1 MKTVLIIGGGA
12 SGMAAAL
19 SAAAFPE
26 NRVTLLER
34 QARVG
39 RKLLSTGN
47 GRCNLTNMSCSPV
60 NYHGEEASF
69 VIPALSAY
77 PPENILGWFR
87 SLGLMTTKQP
97 DNRVYPFSDT
107 AASVLDVLRYALESS
122 GAILRTGESALS
134 VSKNGGHF
142 EIRTT
147 ASTWQADALIVA
159 CGGKAGGKVGGVSD
173 GYEILRSFGHRCSR
187 LYPALVPLHTDTD
200 FPRSLKGIRTD
211 ACVRLFSGSSLLAES
226 SGEVQF
232 TEKGVSGPAVFDIS
246 RTASIHGGELEL
258 DLLRGL
264 SAREVLEH
272 LVQRRALSPEL
283 EAGSAFVG
291 MLHNRLSSVLV
302 RAASLRPSVPMKCL
316 SDSDLSLLADTAKAF
331 RLRVTGT
338 DSFDAAQVTAGGILT
353 SDFSPDTL
361 ESRLVPGLFACGEV
375 LDVDGDCGG
384 YNLQWAWASGLLAG
398 RLAR

>member
-19 SAAAFPE
+19 SAAASPD
-26 NRVTLLER
+26 NRVVMLER

-47 GRCNLTNMSCSPV
+47 GRCNLTNMSCSPAH
-60 NYHGEEASF
+60 YHGEEASF

-77 PPENILGWFR
+77 PPEGILSWFR
-87 SLGLMTTKQP
+87 SLCLVCTEQP
-97 DNRVYPFSDT
+97 GGRVYPFSDS
-107 AASVLDVLRYALESS
+107 ASSVLDVLRYALESS
-122 GAILRTGESALS
+122 GVRLCAGESVLS
-134 VSKNGGHF
+134 ASFSKGCF
-142 EIRTT
+142 QVQTT
-147 ASTWQADALIVA
+147 SSAYQADALIVA

-173 GYEILRSFGHRCSR
+173 GYDILRSFGHRCSR

-200 FPRSLKGIRTD
+200 YPRALKGIRTD
-211 ACVRLFSGSSLLAES
+211 AHIRLAGGSSLLAES
-226 SGEVQF
+226 CGEVQF
-232 TEKGVSGPAVFDIS
+232 TEKGISGPAVFDVS
-246 RTASIHGGELEL
+246 RAASVQGGELEL
-258 DLLRGL
+258 DLFRGL
-264 SAREVLEH
+264 SAPELLALLR
-272 LVQRRALSPEL
+272 QRRGISPDL

-291 MLHNRLSSVLV
+291 MLHSRLSSVLV
-302 RAASLRPSVPMKCL
+302 RAASIRPSVPLKSL
-316 SDSDLSLLADTAKAF
+316 TDRELSLLAEKAKKF

-353 SDFSPDTL
+353 ADFSPETL

-398 RLAR
+398 RIAK

>member
-1 MKTVLIIGGGA
+1 MKTVLITGGGA

-19 SAAAFPE
+19 SAAASPE
-26 NRVTLLER
+26 TQVILLER

-47 GRCNLTNMSCSPV
+47 GRCNLTNMSCSPA

-77 PPENILGWFR
+77 PPESVLRWFR
-87 SLGLMTTKQP
+87 SLGLVYAEQP
-97 DNRVYPFSDT
+97 DRRVYPFSDT
-107 AASVLDVLRYALESS
+107 ASSVLDVLRYALESS
-122 GAILRTGESALS
+122 GVSLHTGESVVSASRSGGYFHVKTSDS
-134 VSKNGGHF
+134 VYKS
-142 EIRTT
+142 
-147 ASTWQADALIVA
+147 DALIIA

-173 GYEILRSFGHRCSR
+173 GYDLLRSFGHRCSR

-200 FPRSLKGIRTD
+200 FPRALKGIRTD
-211 ACVRLFSGSSLLAES
+211 ARVRLFSGTSLLAES

-246 RTASIHGGELEL
+246 RAASVHGGDLEL
-258 DLLRGL
+258 DLLRTL
-264 SAREVLEH
+264 P
-272 LVQRRALSPEL
+272 QPEL
-283 EAGSAFVG
+283 LTLLRQRKAMSPDMEAGSAFVG
-291 MLHNRLSSVLV
+291 LLHSRLSSVVV
-302 RAASLRPSVPMKCL
+302 RAASIRPSVPMKDL
-316 SDSDLSLLADTAKAF
+316 SENDLSLLAEKAKSF

-353 SDFSPDTL
+353 SDFSPETL

-398 RLAR
+398 RLAK

>member
-19 SAAAFPE
+19 SAAASPD
-26 NRVTLLER
+26 NRVVLLER

-47 GRCNLTNMSCSPV
+47 GRCNLTNMSCSPAH
-60 NYHGEEASF
+60 YHGEEASF

-77 PPENILGWFR
+77 PPEGILSWFR
-87 SLGLMTTKQP
+87 SLGLVCTEQP
-97 DNRVYPFSDT
+97 GGRVYPFSDS
-107 AASVLDVLRYALESS
+107 ASSVLDVLRYALESS
-122 GAILRTGESALS
+122 GVRLCAGESVLS
-134 VSKNGGHF
+134 ASFSKGCF
-142 EIRTT
+142 QVQTT
-147 ASTWQADALIVA
+147 SSAYQADALIVA

-173 GYEILRSFGHRCSR
+173 GYDILRSFGHRCSR

-200 FPRSLKGIRTD
+200 YPRALKGIRTD
-211 ACVRLFSGSSLLAES
+211 AHIRLAGGSSLLAES
-226 SGEVQF
+226 CGEVQF
-232 TEKGVSGPAVFDIS
+232 TEKGISGPAVFDVS
-246 RTASIHGGELEL
+246 RAASVQGGELEL
-258 DLLRGL
+258 DLFRGL
-264 SAREVLEH
+264 SAPELLALLR
-272 LVQRRALSPEL
+272 QRRGISPDL

-291 MLHNRLSSVLV
+291 MLHSRLSSVLV
-302 RAASLRPSVPMKCL
+302 RAASIRPSVPLKSL
-316 SDSDLSLLADTAKAF
+316 TDRELSLLAEKAKKF

-353 SDFSPDTL
+353 ADFSPETL

-398 RLAR
+398 RIAK